1 MAPAGAQPSSLER
14 IALTLF
20 PHRASILAAGL
31 GAFLLAAF
39 PLAAVARGDATL
51 APWHVAGFA
60 ASVPLVLWAIGLTC
74 VACFYHPVHGL
85 VTSPDAPAGRW
96 LRGYAA
102 LTCWA
107 FAVAPLVV
115 LLSAAR

>member
-1 MAPAGAQPSSLER
+1 MAWSDAQRLSIER
-14 IALTLF
+14 IALKLF

-31 GAFLLAAF
+31 GAFLLGAL
-39 PLAAVARGDATL
+39 PLAAVARGDATP

-74 VACFYHPVHGL
+74 LACFYHPAHGL
-85 VTSPDAPAGRW
+85 VTSPHARGRRW

-102 LTCWA
+102 FTCWA
-107 FAVAPLVV
+107 FAAAPLVV
-115 LLSAAR
+115 LLAAVR